1 MNRYYIDYNA
11 FNYLSEMRYLPLSLL
26 LAAPQVTK
34 ANCVLKGT
42 QGHDQINGIVFFEVS
57 M

>member
-11 FNYLSEMRYLPLSLL
+11 FNYLAEMSYLPLSLL

-42 QGHDQINGIVFFEVS
+42 QGHDQINGIVFFEVR